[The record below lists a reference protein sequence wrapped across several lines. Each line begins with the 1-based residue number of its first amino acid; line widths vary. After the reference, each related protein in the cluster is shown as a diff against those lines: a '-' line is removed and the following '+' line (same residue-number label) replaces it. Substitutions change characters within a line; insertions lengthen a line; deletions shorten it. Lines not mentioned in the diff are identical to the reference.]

1 MLVCDRKKRYLPQI
15 PQHSITSHFHL
26 LSCLIMIR
34 AKGTRPQKNSS
45 FPSSLAGGRAVGH
58 AHLLQRPLGP
68 WKTLRPSDGSK
79 GNAGAAL
86 PHPFTSCPGSRYG
99 QRTWLDFF
107 PKEGTQMTNRH
118 VKRCST
124 LLIIREISQIK
135 TTVRCYPTTVRM
147 VMVKNTT
154 NKKCWQR
161 CGRRGILYTLGWNVN
176 WCSYYIKV
184 SQKIKNRNTIWP
196 GISIPGNLSKRK
208 H

>member
-34 AKGTRPQKNSS
+34 AKGTRPQKNTS
-45 FPSSLAGGRAVGH
+45 FPPSLAGGRAVGH

-68 WKTLRPSDGSK
+68 WKTLRPSDGCK

-86 PHPFTSCPGSRYG
+86 PHSFTSCPGSRYG

-124 LLIIREISQIK
+124 SLSVSEMHIK
-135 TTVRCYPTTVRM
+135 ATMRYHF
-147 VMVKNTT
+147 
-154 NKKCWQR
+154 
-161 CGRRGILYTLGWNVN
+161 NV
-176 WCSYYIKV
+176 SE
-184 SQKIKNRNTIWP
+184 
-196 GISIPGNLSKRK
+196 
-208 H
+208 

>member
-1 MLVCDRKKRYLPQI
+1 MNQIKKRWLSSTQISLCIFPIITPPKIIAIINPGYSKEGLMLKFDRKKRYLPQI

-34 AKGTRPQKNSS
+34 AKGTRPQKNTS
-45 FPSSLAGGRAVGH
+45 FPPSLAGGRAVGH

-68 WKTLRPSDGSK
+68 WKTLRPSDGCK

-107 PKEGTQMTNRH
+107 PKEGTQMANRH

-124 LLIIREISQIK
+124 SLSISEMHIK
-135 TTVRCYPTTVRM
+135 ATMRYHF
-147 VMVKNTT
+147 
-154 NKKCWQR
+154 
-161 CGRRGILYTLGWNVN
+161 NV
-176 WCSYYIKV
+176 SE
-184 SQKIKNRNTIWP
+184 
-196 GISIPGNLSKRK
+196 
-208 H
+208 